1 MATSTIKAKAIPFT
15 ATILSSATDGTFN
28 GMFYP
33 DSGVV
38 TFTYSIRLSANV
50 DTLTALW
57 TIPADYRPSSSVTYC
72 LFAYIST
79 GNPIAYY
86 GSISTAGAVTQNA
99 SQSCRHIIGMGTYK
113 V

>member
-1 MATSTIKAKAIPFT
+1 MATSIIKGKAVPFT
-15 ATILSSATDGTFN
+15 ATRLTSATDGTFK

-38 TFTYSIRLSANV
+38 TFFYAMRLSENV
-50 DTLTALW
+50 GMTTALW
-57 TIPADYRPSSSVTYC
+57 TIPSEYRPKSNESYG

-79 GNPIAYY
+79 GTPIAYY
-86 GSISTAGAVTQNA
+86 GTVRTDGAVVQNA
-99 SQSCRHIIGMGTYK
+99 SQSCRQIIGVGMYK